1 VDVAIIKFAR
11 KILKNRKTQMSKNI
25 FEKLVK
31 RNKIYDGLAVNFFC
45 DDVKLSNNAIAK
57 REYVAHPGG
66 AAILPFVDSKN
77 IVLVKQ
83 YRYPINQ
90 ITYEIPA
97 GKIDKGETP
106 IKCATRELKEE
117 TGYKAKRL
125 EALLSFY
132 PAAAFSTEILYI
144 FAAFDIEN
152 GKENLDENEFLSKE
166 IVGFKNAVKMI
177 KTGKIK
183 DSKTIIALLYFEN
196 RSLT

>member
-1 VDVAIIKFAR
+1 
-11 KILKNRKTQMSKNI
+11 MSKNI
-25 FEKLVK
+25 IEKLIK
-31 RNKIYDGLAVNFFC
+31 KNKVYGGLAVNFFC
-45 DDVKLSNNAIAK
+45 DDIQLSNSAVAK
-57 REYVAHPGG
+57 REYAEHPGG
-66 AAILPFVDSKN
+66 SAILPFVDKQN

-106 IKCATRELKEE
+106 IKCARRELKEE

-132 PAAAFSTEILYI
+132 PTAAFSTEILYI
-144 FAAFDIEN
+144 FVAFDLKD
-152 GKENLDENEFLSKE
+152 GKENLDEGELLSKE
-166 IVGFKNAVKMI
+166 IVSFKNAIKMI
-177 KTGKIK
+177 KNAKIK

-196 RSLT
+196 VFLSKLPHALHRYCQQPSV